1 MKNGIKY
8 IRGNLSYDLW
18 VYTQEKVDYLR
29 EDEWTANA
37 TKKLIDFE
45 NKILDTMTTL
55 GWDGIEN
62 PDRLQWTR
70 MGALFYSI
78 IVITTIGMCLY
89 IYHVDLLM
97 K

>member
-1 MKNGIKY
+1 MKSEVKY
-8 IRGNLSYDLW
+8 LRGNVSLKLW
-18 VYTQEKVDYLR
+18 IYSNDQIYYLR
-29 EDEWTANA
+29 EENWTDHAS
-37 TKKLIDFE
+37 KMLLDFE
-45 NKILDTMTTL
+45 NDILDKMKTG

-78 IVITTIGMCLY
+78 IVITTIGRCLN
-89 IYHVDLLM
+89 H